1 MTLRLILGFLLLIPA
16 AAAAQDEPS
25 DPATMAQAAAAQL
38 QAAVAAMQDATGA
51 RDRVATLTQT
61 IRAFEQGL
69 DAVREA
75 LRQATI
81 RESALDRQ
89 FEMRRDQVAQLLGI
103 LQTLPTDPG
112 PVLLLNPAGPLNTAR
127 SGMLV
132 AEVTPA
138 LQAKADQLR
147 DTLTEVRDLRA
158 VQAAAAATLSDG
170 LAAAQQARSA
180 LSKAISDRTDLPLR
194 FVDDPD
200 VLKRLLES
208 ADTLDA
214 FAAGLVVDRAAE
226 NSGPDFAAARGSLPL
241 PVFGTILRRPGEADS
256 SGVRRPGIL
265 ISTRPQALV
274 TAPWPGTIRYRG
286 QLADYGNVM
295 ILEPANGYLLIL
307 AGLGTVYGEVGEVV
321 SSGAPLGLMGG
332 TEAEA
337 AEFLGPAQ
345 EGSGAGGSETLYVE
359 LRQGA
364 EPVDPTGWFA
374 GTRE

>member
-1 MTLRLILGFLLLIPA
+1 MIARLILGFALLMPTALAAQDAPSDPAGMA
-16 AAAAQDEPS
+16 AAAAAE
-25 DPATMAQAAAAQL
+25 L
-38 QAAVAAMQDATGA
+38 QTAIAAMQNATGA

-61 IRAFEQGL
+61 IRAYEQGL
-69 DAVREA
+69 DAVRTA
-75 LRQATI
+75 LRQAAI

-89 FEMRRDQVAQLLGI
+89 FEARRDQVAQLIGVLES
-103 LQTLPTDPG
+103 LPADPG
-112 PVLLLNPAGPLNTAR
+112 PTLLLHPTGPLGSAR

-138 LQAKADQLR
+138 LQAQADQLR
-147 DTLTEVRDLRA
+147 RTLTEVRDLQT
-158 VQAAAAATLSDG
+158 VQAAAAATLSEG

-180 LSKAISDRTDLPLR
+180 LSKAISDRTDLPMR
-194 FVDDPD
+194 FVDDPG
-200 VLKRLLES
+200 VLKGLLES

-214 FAAGLVVDRAAE
+214 FAAGLMLDTAAD
-226 NSGPDFAAARGSLPL
+226 NPLPAIADAKGTLPL

-265 ISTRPQALV
+265 ISARPQALV
-274 TAPWPGTIRYRG
+274 TAPWPATIRYRG

-295 ILEPANGYLLIL
+295 ILEPGNGFLLIL
-307 AGLGTVYGEVGEVV
+307 AGLGTVYGESGEVV

-332 TEAEA
+332 PEAVA
-337 AEFLGPAQ
+337 AEFLGPSQ
-345 EGSGAGGSETLYVE
+345 EGGGAGRSETLYVE

-374 GTRE
+374 ATRE